1 MIRLLTIADCITLL
15 NAVLGFIAVL
25 LVFSNEYRLAAS
37 LILLGLLADGL
48 DGMVARRLG
57 NGKIG
62 EFLEPLADMIS
73 LSIAPLSLFYKMYY
87 GGVVSQPV
95 LHGLLG
101 MVIVFSLLCSLIR
114 LSSFS
119 LLKEKHFFIGL
130 PTSVSALFLIVISFL
145 TPPVWYLLPVLVLI
159 SVAMIS
165 KIRFPKPGLTVD
177 LVTAVF
183 IIVTILLGGMYYNI
197 APILLLVALLLY
209 SILGPLYLF
218 WKKRNP
224 VNGTEHSHSG

>member
-1 MIRLLTIADCITLL
+1 MIRLLTVADCITLL

-25 LVFSNEYRLAAS
+25 LVFSDEYRLAAS

-57 NGKIG
+57 NGMIG

-87 GGVVSQPV
+87 GSIVSQPV
-95 LHGLLG
+95 LHSLLG

-159 SVAMIS
+159 SLTMIS

-197 APILLLVALLLY
+197 APILLLFALILY

-224 VNGTEHSHSG
+224 VTGTEHNHSG